1 MKRRIIIKGDRVQDV
16 GYRLF
21 LLEAA
26 EQLGLKGFQARNVGK
41 HVECLVEGDEEA
53 MNSFLDFVRNN
64 YPEMASVSEIVD
76 EEYEGKVM
84 SVEGFYR
91 LFSLQQLV
99 KIVNAG
105 VKMLDKQDMMLEK
118 QDKMLE
124 KQDEMLKKQDEMI
137 EEIRALRQD
146 LKAWM
151 EERFSRI
158 EREIAEIKARIGMV

>member
-1 MKRRIIIKGDRVQDV
+1 MKRRIIIRGDRVQDV

-53 MNSFLDFVRNN
+53 MKDFLDFVRTN

-76 EEYEGKVM
+76 EEYGGRVM

-105 VKMLDKQDMMLEK
+105 VKMLDKQD
-118 QDKMLE
+118 KMLE
-124 KQDEMLKKQDEMI
+124 KQDETI
-137 EEIRALRQD
+137 SEIRALRQD
-146 LKAWM
+146 LKSWM
-151 EERFSRI
+151 EERFSKI
-158 EREIAEIKARIGMV
+158 EREIEEIKARIGMGR